1 MSEKYKKPDYTVKNF
16 DILNK
21 HAEEG
26 VAREKEITRLR
37 RAQTN
42 WQNAKNISL
51 VLFVLGILAL
61 LIGKAIQIANQEN
74 IVELSQNHNHS
85 STTNFS
91 KHDDDI
97 NNRNYSSGDSYT
109 SSSESYTESPN
120 TLKDSSKTE
129 KSNLDISPR
138 KDNELDGIKKENP
151 SLNELSGKNNA
162 QEKSIDE
169 KKTDDQSIVKES
181 SEKRPSILSYIF
193 GNNESKDQG
202 ESNGIKKSDKSSKSD
217 IKKPENKEQLA
228 NNKPDNETPEQ
239 STFNKINESKDQGE
253 SNGIKKSDKSS
264 KSDIKKPEN
273 KEQLA
278 NNKPDNETPE
288 QSTFNKIYEQVY
300 GEKFEPSKEVITS
313 QDEFGNSIII
323 KEYIFKINTP
333 QMVTYK
339 NISYEVFTTYYFKS
353 TEQDSLAYPMK
364 QRCWAYTPAKIVLA
378 LSEKDNKNSVFNDK
392 SEQGLALEKANLKD
406 SDLVNFR
413 GSCKF
418 I

>member
-109 SSSESYTESPN
+109 SSSESYTESHN

-138 KDNELDGIKKENP
+138 KDNANTLDGEIVEDKK
-151 SLNELSGKNNA
+151 
-162 QEKSIDE
+162 DE
-169 KKTDDQSIVKES
+169 I
-181 SEKRPSILSYIF
+181 
-193 GNNESKDQG
+193 
-202 ESNGIKKSDKSSKSD
+202 
-217 IKKPENKEQLA
+217 
-228 NNKPDNETPEQ
+228 
-239 STFNKINESKDQGE
+239 
-253 SNGIKKSDKSS
+253 
-264 KSDIKKPEN
+264 
-273 KEQLA
+273 
-278 NNKPDNETPE
+278 
-288 QSTFNKIYEQVY
+288 
-300 GEKFEPSKEVITS
+300 
-313 QDEFGNSIII
+313 
-323 KEYIFKINTP
+323 
-333 QMVTYK
+333 
-339 NISYEVFTTYYFKS
+339 
-353 TEQDSLAYPMK
+353 
-364 QRCWAYTPAKIVLA
+364 
-378 LSEKDNKNSVFNDK
+378 
-392 SEQGLALEKANLKD
+392 
-406 SDLVNFR
+406 
-413 GSCKF
+413 
-418 I
+418 